1 MQADLVVFGWAELM
15 AFTGNSLSLKMTAVR
30 ELSSEIFI
38 VMASASLPMVE
49 TPYIAFLRIV
59 SADTFLFWK
68 WKIWKFSYNFCIM
81 AIFYFMNWIVA
92 AKTIEGGEL
101 FKGGETVWRKYS
113 VLLLERKKCLL
124 RLFDAFW
131 IINAKEKSWKY
142 PEQFFSNFSY
152 WKTKNSW
159 YCLFSKQDF

>member
-59 SADTFLFWK
+59 SAETNLFW
-68 WKIWKFSYNFCIM
+68 
-81 AIFYFMNWIVA
+81 
-92 AKTIEGGEL
+92 E
-101 FKGGETVWRKYS
+101 
-113 VLLLERKKCLL
+113 
-124 RLFDAFW
+124 
-131 IINAKEKSWKY
+131 
-142 PEQFFSNFSY
+142 
-152 WKTKNSW
+152 
-159 YCLFSKQDF
+159 